1 MKTNWQKLKKQSAFT
16 LIEIMAVVLIVAI
29 GLVGTSQ
36 LVVQTLQAQTINRS
50 TIIAY
55 QLAQEGIE
63 LVRYIRDTNWI
74 EGASSWDEG
83 LERGMYCI
91 DYRNPVL
98 QAANGIEDCPL
109 YQDANDWY
117 IHPLFV
123 SETNNPTQFRRGI
136 VIDDSNYVGLE
147 DHSLLVMVYIEW
159 YENGRQ
165 YRYAMGTELF
175 NWR

>member
-1 MKTNWQKLKKQSAFT
+1 MKKSWQKLKKQSAFT

-36 LVVQTLQAQTINRS
+36 LVVQSLQAQTINRS

-63 LVRYIRDTNWI
+63 LVRYIRDTNWL

-83 LERGMYCI
+83 LERGVYCI
-91 DYRNPVL
+91 DYRDPVL
-98 QAANGIEDCPL
+98 KPTTDSANCRL

-117 IHPLFV
+117 IHPTV
-123 SETNNPTQFRRGI
+123 TAESNNASQFTRSI

-147 DHSLLVMVYIEW
+147 DQSLLVMVYIEW

>member
-1 MKTNWQKLKKQSAFT
+1 MKKSWQKLKKQSAFT

-74 EGASSWDEG
+74 EGASSWDDG
-83 LERGMYCI
+83 LDRGNYCI

-98 QAANGIEDCPL
+98 IPAVDITDCQL
-109 YQDANDWY
+109 YRDANDWY
-117 IHPLFV
+117 IHPLLQ
-123 SETNNPTQFRRGI
+123 SEINNSNQFRRLI

-147 DHSLLVMVYIEW
+147 ENSILVMVYIKW
-159 YENGRQ
+159 MENGRE
-165 YRYAMGTELF
+165 YSYAMGTELF